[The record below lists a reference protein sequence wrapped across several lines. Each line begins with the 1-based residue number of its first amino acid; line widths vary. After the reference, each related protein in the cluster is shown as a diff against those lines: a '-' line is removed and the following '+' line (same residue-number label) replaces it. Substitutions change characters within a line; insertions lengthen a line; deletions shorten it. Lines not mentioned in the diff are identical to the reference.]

1 MGHPLYADGT
11 PLKVKIAFDD
21 GQTHEYK
28 TASWHK
34 LRVVGYQ
41 PPEPPAR
48 SEAGEVGLAPGVV
61 VGARIEHAKHGHG
74 TVQHIDLE
82 AKQPKVKV
90 AFDNGE
96 THEYKGGSLEKL
108 RVLPAAEVRAVRVSV
123 TVRVRV
129 RVRV

>member
-28 TASWHK
+28 RASWHK

-48 SEAGEVGLAPGVV
+48 SALQHHDDAEHLVHDDVQTTAARHVQRRGE
-61 VGARIEHAKHGHG
+61 
-74 TVQHIDLE
+74 
-82 AKQPKVKV
+82 
-90 AFDNGE
+90 
-96 THEYKGGSLEKL
+96 
-108 RVLPAAEVRAVRVSV
+108 
-123 TVRVRV
+123 
-129 RVRV
+129 

>member
-48 SEAGEVGLAPGVV
+48 SAASEEGLAPGLVVGLV
-61 VGARIEHAKHGHG
+61 VGARVEHAKHGHG

-82 AKQPKVKV
+82 AKHPKVKV

-96 THEYKGGSLEKL
+96 THEFKGSSAWG
-108 RVLPAAEVRAVRVSV
+108 
-123 TVRVRV
+123 
-129 RVRV
+129 

>member
-1 MGHPLYADGT
+1 M
-11 PLKVKIAFDD
+11 
-21 GQTHEYK
+21 
-28 TASWHK
+28 
-34 LRVVGYQ
+34 
-41 PPEPPAR
+41 
-48 SEAGEVGLAPGVV
+48 V

-108 RVLPAAEVRAVRVSV
+108 RVLPAAEVRAVRV
-123 TVRVRV
+123 RVRI
-129 RVRV
+129 RVYPYP